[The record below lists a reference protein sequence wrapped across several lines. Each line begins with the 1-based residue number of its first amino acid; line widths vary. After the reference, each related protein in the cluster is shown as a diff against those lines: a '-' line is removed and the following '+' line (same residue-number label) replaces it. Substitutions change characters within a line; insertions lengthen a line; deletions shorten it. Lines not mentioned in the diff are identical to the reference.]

1 MGSLFTGSPQSAP
14 SYATSTTETPKWMQ
28 DAIYNQIQLAQNLAN
43 TPYQPYSLPS
53 VAGLSPLQQQAY
65 TNIQA
70 NQGSWSPQLA
80 AAQTGMQ
87 NMVGSNAS
95 YTTGQPGLAAQ
106 ATLLNKLQGNLSD
119 PYNTLNTAV
128 TKATG
133 LSGLTAAQPYM
144 TDSYMKAGEAGN
156 INTATGLST
165 AQDLASQQG
174 ALIKAQPYMTDAYM
188 KAGEAGNIGTSIDLD
203 IAQDKYLNQTLA
215 GDASKFGQALYKKA
229 GLLDAVSAAEPYL
242 TDADTQTAAGVA
254 EKAYSKTEPYLTE
267 AKKASYTDIAK
278 YMSPY
283 QTGVMDVIA
292 KQGARNLSENL
303 LPAVSDQFIRAGQ
316 FGGSRMG
323 EFGSRALR
331 DTQESVLNQ
340 QAQLANQGYGQ
351 ALGASQADLARQ
363 AQLAG
368 TVGSI
373 YGADLSRLLQGG
385 AQYGNL
391 GQTAAQITS
400 GQMQNLTNVGQA
412 QTAAGQAQQQ
422 FGLNAAQ
429 SIQGAEAQDA
439 ARKLQSAGQISSIG
453 QNIGQMQGQQQQAM
467 LSSAQAYQAAQAQ
480 DAARK
485 LQASGQISSIG
496 QNIGNLTQAQQQML
510 LSGGQALSGAQ
521 QQAISQGLSAA
532 GQYGTLGATAGQLA
546 STDAARQ
553 MSALNQMASMAQ
565 QRQGMQTADAAS
577 LEAAGASQQAQQQ
590 AQLNAA
596 YQQYQQQQ
604 MYPKQQADFLS
615 TQIRGMAPITPQ
627 TTNTSGSTTTFA
639 PSPLSQLATGL
650 YAYKGLNAL
659 GQPTP

>member
-1 MGSLFTGSPQSAP
+1 MGSLFTGSPQLAP

-43 TPYQPYSLPS
+43 KPYEGYSLPT
-53 VAGLSPLQQQAY
+53 VANLSPLQQQAY

-70 NQGSWSPQLA
+70 NQGSWSPQMS

-87 NMVGSNAS
+87 NMSGSNAS
-95 YTTGQPGLAAQ
+95 YTAGQPGLTAQ
-106 ATLLNKLQGNLSD
+106 ATLLNKLQGNLND
-119 PYNTLNTAV
+119 PYNTLNPYV
-128 TKATG
+128 KQATDM
-133 LSGLTAAQPYM
+133 SGLTTAQPYM
-144 TDSYMKAGEAGN
+144 TDAYTKAGEAGN
-156 INTATGLST
+156 VVTATGLST
-165 AQDLASQQG
+165 AQNLALDQG
-174 ALIKAQPYMTDAYM
+174 ALTKAQPYMTDAYM
-188 KAGEAGNIGTSIDLD
+188 KAGEAGNIVTLGNLNT
-203 IAQDKYLNQTLA
+203 AQNKYLDENLA
-215 GDASKFGQALYKKA
+215 DTASAAGQGLYAKSA
-229 GLLDAVSAAEPYL
+229 GLNAFTAASPYL
-242 TDADTQTAAGVA
+242 NKSDVSTGLSLSERATAAA
-254 EKAYSKTEPYLTE
+254 DPYMQAA
-267 AKKASYTDIAK
+267 AKSSAQNIGQYMNPYTQNITDQMAK
-278 YMSPY
+278 L
-283 QTGVMDVIA
+283 
-292 KQGARNLSENL
+292 GARNLSENL
-303 LPAVSDQFIRAGQ
+303 LPAVSDQFVRAGQ

-331 DTQESVLNQ
+331 DTQEAVLNQ
-340 QAQLANQGYGQ
+340 QAQALQSGYGQ
-351 ALGASQADLARQ
+351 ALEASQADLARQ

-368 TVGSI
+368 TAGSI
-373 YGADLSRLLQGG
+373 AGADLSRILQG
-385 AQYGNL
+385 ASQYGNL
-391 GQTAAQITS
+391 GQTAGQLTS
-400 GQMQNLTNVGQA
+400 TQMQNLTNLGQA

-429 SIQGAEAQDA
+429 AAQAAQAQDA
-439 ARKLQSAGQISSIG
+439 ARKLQASGQISNIG

-467 LSSAQAYQAAQAQ
+467 LSSAQAVQAAQAQ

-485 LQASGQISSIG
+485 LQAAGQISNIG
-496 QNIGNLTQAQQQML
+496 QNIGALTQAQQQML

-553 MSALNQMASMAQ
+553 MSALNQMAGMAQ

-577 LEAAGASQQAQQQ
+577 LEAAGASQQAQNQ
-590 AQLNAA
+590 AQLSAA
-596 YQQYQQQQ
+596 YQQFQQQQ

-627 TTNTSGSTTTFA
+627 TTNTSGATTTFSA
-639 PSPLSQLATGL
+639 SPLSQLATGL